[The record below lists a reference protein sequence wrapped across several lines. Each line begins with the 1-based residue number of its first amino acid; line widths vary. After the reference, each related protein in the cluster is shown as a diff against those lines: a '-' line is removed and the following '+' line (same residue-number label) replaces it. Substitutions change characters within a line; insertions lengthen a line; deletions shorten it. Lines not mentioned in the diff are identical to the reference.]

1 MSESTPV
8 NGFLSPEILQ
18 KAVFD
23 QRFTAAARTGVD
35 LGLLETWDRF
45 LPRHS
50 RILVPID
57 VQAYVVPTGGDE
69 RTVPVRSFGDN
80 EPLPFDGGAVKAP
93 GVHLHWAMPDS
104 LLRGRDNPTTKR
116 LEFPALP
123 DRWVVVRAL
132 MPRGGSRALASGW
145 VIDASSGA
153 ITPLAEFAGTFPDPP
168 DDVPLIVPL
177 DAAYGGSLLWTSS
190 YEASKGRFALHDPL
204 TDLAALAE
212 LAPGGFERGQAVY
225 TVCGWWGNPAQDPL
239 SGSGGTA
246 GLERRMAELGWL
258 ASHDGADD
266 ELSYSVDPKLA
277 RLRSHLGFVTDDA
290 DAEVEVMV
298 DGVARSLEHDG
309 VMPEVMTPVVNAS
322 KVILGPR
329 LPTFSTLVH
338 GAVLGVPIDG
348 KAVAADDRPS
358 GDTLEV
364 AIGLDVD
371 DVVAALGASALGL
384 TGSSRQGAERL
395 VAAFAGNM
403 LDRFTTADGL
413 SELEEREHAEG
424 FWSFPGPPVPGA
436 HADRLRAQ
444 DSASVHPGSVGRKGR
459 GQQAALDPGLIA
471 NVAWQQ
477 KIGTFQ
483 TIGGAMKAAGGSASS
498 AKYAPSGTS
507 RRVSE
512 APKGRTAAPP
522 SSREVVRPAP
532 RLFRPQ
538 APMVA
543 LRGAKPS
550 HRHHDDGLYDESGRL
565 RCRYSREC
573 VTAIEGVVAGATILP
588 TLGNGAVP
596 AEVLP
601 VVREA
606 LLLNPYAGGWLAAA
620 GAPPSLIGPARTRL
634 TAEIARLYGND
645 ATYDPSGRAT
655 IAPAAFGIARSG
667 DGPQLANESWQP
679 VSQATKIMTAQVAAE
694 LARFSLY
701 NGTPPSPLAITTWR
715 QPWVP
720 MWLEWKVTLTGS
732 DRIDG
737 WDLDDIDLA
746 ASTSAPP
753 AAALTFEFTG
763 RSTINEGVADALAD
777 GIQEWVTAEQARA
790 AARPPVAQISPSDAA
805 ALDNLADTIAPVD
818 LVSASLDGVRE
829 QLLGIPYLGHVTR
842 ITVDGVSRPEAA
854 ELPVVLF
861 GGTLRLDALRLVDTF
876 GRTLDVPLPAARTT
890 TTLEVAGEPTSIQL
904 RPRVQNAARWLFRL
918 VDPAYST
925 AADPLAAPEAYVDQ
939 TDPALG
945 VNPIVGYLLPDHID
959 EALECFTVDG
969 SPLGQLM
976 HDEITG
982 GVTWE
987 PAPGR
992 PLPPDAGPLADLDDH
1007 TRLLGRMINGVVQ
1020 TDVTARSGDAP
1031 PSSSSLATMLRAIDT
1046 TLWTVDTYGALGTPS
1061 VAGLVGRPIAV
1072 VRATLRLE
1080 IPDDLAVVN
1089 VTEAGGPDAR
1099 RAAFAALD
1107 DQRFP
1112 VRLGDLHRSDDSLLG
1127 FFVDDDYTKLHVVD
1141 RAVVGAALESGRH
1154 RGFLGLLGDE
1164 PGPDA
1169 LDHPFVVEEDTLFVR
1184 PGQVVRLTLLMLP
1197 AGKVHLTSGILPRK
1211 ALALA
1216 EDWVTPGLVRLNPSV
1231 RVGPVLVD
1239 PSEIRLPLI
1248 QLLGDRQ
1255 TFTRR
1260 TGPLTWKDDPILAAS
1275 QSALL
1280 PRLPHEAQEG
1290 WVRVTPED
1298 PTGVA

>member
-1 MSESTPV
+1 MAEFD
-8 NGFLSPEILQ
+8 FLSPKILQ
-18 KAVFD
+18 QAVFD

-35 LGLLETWDRF
+35 LGVLETWDRS

-57 VQAYVVPTGGDE
+57 VQAYVMPVDGDE
-69 RTVPVRSFGDN
+69 MTVPVCSFGDD
-80 EPLPFDGGAVKAP
+80 EPLPFDEGEVKAP

-104 LLRGRDNPTTKR
+104 LLRGRDNPITKR

-123 DRWVVVRAL
+123 DRWVVVRSL
-132 MPRGGSRALASGW
+132 LPRGGSRALVSGWAIDAASG
-145 VIDASSGA
+145 AN
-153 ITPLAEFAGTFPDPP
+153 TPLTGFAGTFPDDPEGK
-168 DDVPLIVPL
+168 PLMVPL

-190 YEASKGRFALHDPL
+190 YEASQGRFAMHDPL
-204 TDLAALAE
+204 TDLAGLEE
-212 LAPGGFERGQAVY
+212 LAPRGFERGQAVY
-225 TVCGWWGNPAQDPL
+225 TVCGWWGNPTQDPL
-239 SGSGGTA
+239 SGIGGTA
-246 GLERRMAELGWL
+246 GLERRMADLGWL
-258 ASHDGADD
+258 AHHDGDDD
-266 ELSYSVDPKLA
+266 ELNYSPDPKLA
-277 RLRSHLGFVTDDA
+277 RLRSHIGFATDDRDA
-290 DAEVEVMV
+290 DVEVMV
-298 DGVARSLEHDG
+298 DGATRALTHDG
-309 VMPEVMTPVVNAS
+309 VLPEVMTPVANAS
-322 KVILGPR
+322 KVIIGR
-329 LPTFSTLVH
+329 RVPTFSSLLH

-348 KAVAADDRPS
+348 KFVAADDRPS
-358 GDTLEV
+358 PEAIEV

-371 DVVAALGASALGL
+371 DVVAALGANALGL
-384 TGSSRQGAERL
+384 SGSRQGAERL
-395 VAAFAGNM
+395 VAAFAGNL
-403 LDRFTTADGL
+403 LDRFTSPDGL

-424 FWSFPGPPVPGA
+424 FWSFPGPPVPGSQP
-436 HADRLRAQ
+436 DRLRAQ

-459 GQQAALDPGLIA
+459 GQQARIDPGLVA

-477 KIGTFQ
+477 KIGGLQ
-483 TIGGAMKAAGGSASS
+483 TIGGAMKSVGGAASP
-498 AKYAPSGTS
+498 AKYASSGTS

-512 APKGRTAAPP
+512 APKGRTAQPP

-565 RCRYSREC
+565 RCRYPREC
-573 VTAIEGVVAGATILP
+573 VTAIEGVVDGAAILP

-596 AEVLP
+596 TEVLT
-601 VVREA
+601 VAREA
-606 LLLNPYAGGWLAAA
+606 LLLNPYAGTWLAAA
-620 GAPPSLIGPARTRL
+620 GAPQSLFNQARTRL
-634 TAEIARLYGND
+634 TAEFARLYGND

-655 IAPAAFGIARSG
+655 ISPAAFGIGRAD
-667 DGPQLANESWQP
+667 DGPQAANEAWQP
-679 VSQATKIMTAQVAAE
+679 VSQATRIMTAQVAAE

-701 NGTPPSPLAITTWR
+701 NGTPPSPIAITTWR

-732 DRIDG
+732 DRLDG
-737 WDLDDIDLA
+737 WDLGDIDLA
-746 ASTSAPP
+746 ASTAVPPTAP
-753 AAALTFEFTG
+753 LTFEFTG
-763 RSTINEGVADALAD
+763 RSTINEGVADALAY
-777 GIQEWVTAEQARA
+777 GIKEWVDAEQARA
-790 AARPPVAQISPSDAA
+790 AARPPVAQISTSDAA
-805 ALDNLADTIAPVD
+805 TLENLADTIAPVD

-829 QLLGIPYLGHVTR
+829 QLLGIPYLGQFRRV
-842 ITVDGVSRPEAA
+842 TVDGVSRPEAA
-854 ELPVVLF
+854 ELPVALF
-861 GGTLRLDALRLVDTF
+861 GGKLRLDTLRLVDTF
-876 GRTLDVPLPAARTT
+876 GRTLDIPLNAARTT

-904 RPRVQNAARWLFRL
+904 RPRVQNASRWLFRL

-925 AADPLAAPEAYVDQ
+925 AADPLTAPEAYVDQ

-987 PAPGR
+987 PAPDR

-1020 TDVTARSGDAP
+1020 TDVTARSGDDP

-1080 IPDDLAVVN
+1080 IPDDLAEVN

-1127 FFVDDDYTKLHVVD
+1127 FFVDDDYTKFHVVD

-1164 PGPDA
+1164 PEPDS

-1197 AGKVHLTSGILPRK
+1197 AGRVHLTSGILPRK

-1260 TGPLTWKDDPILAAS
+1260 TGPLTWKEDPILAAS